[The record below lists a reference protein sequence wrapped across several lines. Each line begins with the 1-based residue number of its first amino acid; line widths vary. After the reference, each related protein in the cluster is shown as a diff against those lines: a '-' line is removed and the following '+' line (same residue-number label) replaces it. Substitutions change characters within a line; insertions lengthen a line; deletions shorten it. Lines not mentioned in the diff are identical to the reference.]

1 MSDLQATW
9 KKSRTHCAR
18 KTAHGAVP
26 AHRRLAVQDNRKGPQ
41 ADETDLERLFGDSSS
56 DEEAVVYS
64 PQANIEATSPAERG
78 AAPAAPNNL
87 ENEVARL
94 EAELKSDEDS
104 HQRNIKECQN
114 QLDHIS
120 TDLLKTRENL
130 ITAKQAANK
139 NKEAAAAAAN
149 LSAAAV
155 AAERVTFAKLQKLEI
170 DLNATRD
177 SLEASQQTVRDEHKR
192 CLKLEEKLA
201 DANES
206 WQREVL
212 LQLKTQ
218 EDFDWARGTRGEI
231 ESELIRRI
239 YQIPPHNPP
248 HKRQRL
254 EL

>member
-1 MSDLQATW
+1 VQALSCLLRPT
-9 KKSRTHCAR
+9 SGHRA
-18 KTAHGAVP
+18 TA
-26 AHRRLAVQDNRKGPQ
+26 
-41 ADETDLERLFGDSSS
+41 T
-56 DEEAVVYS
+56 
-64 PQANIEATSPAERG
+64 
-78 AAPAAPNNL
+78 
-87 ENEVARL
+87 
-94 EAELKSDEDS
+94 
-104 HQRNIKECQN
+104 
-114 QLDHIS
+114 
-120 TDLLKTRENL
+120 
-130 ITAKQAANK
+130 
-139 NKEAAAAAAN
+139 
-149 LSAAAV
+149 V
-155 AAERVTFAKLQKLEI
+155 AALAKHQKLEI

-218 EDFDWARGTRGEI
+218 EDFDWASGTWGEI

-248 HKRQRL
+248 RKRQRL

>member
-1 MSDLQATW
+1 MQSTW
-9 KKSRTHCAR
+9 KKTRTHSAR
-18 KTAHGAVP
+18 KSAYGAVP
-26 AHRRLAVQDNRKGPQ
+26 AHRRLAVQDNRKGPP
-41 ADETDLERLFGDSSS
+41 ADETDLGCLFGSS

-64 PQANIEATSPAERG
+64 PQAIIEATSPAKRG
-78 AAPAAPNNL
+78 AAPHLLPNNL
-87 ENEVARL
+87 EDKVASL
-94 EAELKSDEDS
+94 EAELKSDQDS
-104 HQRNIKECQN
+104 HQRNTKEFQS
-114 QLDHIS
+114 QLDRIS

-130 ITAKQAANK
+130 ITAKQVANK

-155 AAERVTFAKLQKLEI
+155 AAERVTFDKHQKLEI

-192 CLKLEEKLA
+192 CLELEEKLA

-218 EDFDWARGTRGEI
+218 EDFDWANGT
-231 ESELIRRI
+231 SELIRRI
-239 YQIPPHNPP
+239 YRIPPHDPP

-254 EL
+254 GL

>member
-1 MSDLQATW
+1 LQSTW
-9 KKSRTHCAR
+9 TKTRTHSAR
-18 KTAHGAVP
+18 KTAYGAVP
-26 AHRRLAVQDNRKGPQ
+26 AHRRLAVQDNRKGPR
-41 ADETDLERLFGDSSS
+41 ADETDLGCLFGSS

-64 PQANIEATSPAERG
+64 PQAIIEATSPAECG
-78 AAPAAPNNL
+78 AASAAPDNL
-87 ENEVARL
+87 KNEIARL
-94 EAELKSDEDS
+94 EAELKNTEDS
-104 HQRNIKECQN
+104 ARRNTKEFQS
-114 QLDHIS
+114 QLDSIA
-120 TDLLKTRENL
+120 TDLLETRENL
-130 ITAKQAANK
+130 IAAKQAANK

-155 AAERVTFAKLQKLEI
+155 AAERDIFAKHQKVEI

-192 CLKLEEKLA
+192 CLELEEKLA

-218 EDFDWARGTRGEI
+218 EDFDWASGTRGEI

-254 EL
+254 GL

>member
-1 MSDLQATW
+1 MQSTW
-9 KKSRTHCAR
+9 KKTRTHSAR
-18 KTAHGAVP
+18 KTAYGAVP
-26 AHRRLAVQDNRKGPQ
+26 AHRRLAVQDNRKGPP
-41 ADETDLERLFGDSSS
+41 ADETDLGCLFGSS
-56 DEEAVVYS
+56 DEEDVAYS
-64 PQANIEATSPAERG
+64 PQVIIEATSPAECG
-78 AAPAAPNNL
+78 AAPAAPSNL
-87 ENEVARL
+87 EDKVARL
-94 EAELKSDEDS
+94 EAELKSDQDS
-104 HQRNIKECQN
+104 HQRNTKEFQS

-130 ITAKQAANK
+130 IAAKQAANK

-155 AAERVTFAKLQKLEI
+155 AAERVTFDKNQKLEI

-192 CLKLEEKLA
+192 CLELEEKLA

-218 EDFDWARGTRGEI
+218 EDFDWANGT
-231 ESELIRRI
+231 SELIRRI
-239 YQIPPHNPP
+239 YRIPPHDPP

-254 EL
+254 GL